1 MYMVIVEGSRSVPT
15 TIDKTI
21 YPWSNKTGSLCQGT
35 TLHLDSLQSQSK
47 NRDSRPVCKHC
58 MRASGNPNSSFDL
71 FRKALSGSR
80 AFSTGH
86 FSRMRFWLTCN
97 IVSAHY
103 YYILSTPNKT
113 NEAIRLQALHH
124 RPEVQA
130 SGDFRWSANAFQ
142 FDSFDL
148 LNLTSHKGS
157 CLLVL
162 VWVEGV
168 CVFDCV
174 CVHVCTVFFQRI
186 VGFKIFKF

>member
-1 MYMVIVEGSRSVPT
+1 MI
-15 TIDKTI
+15 KQ
-21 YPWSNKTGSLCQGT
+21 NGSLCQGT

-103 YYILSTPNKT
+103 YYILSTRTKQM
-113 NEAIRLQALHH
+113 RLFVF
-124 RPEVQA
+124 RPCITDLRFKLQVI
-130 SGDFRWSANAFQ
+130 SGGQPTLF
-142 FDSFDL
+142 
-148 LNLTSHKGS
+148 NLTHLTCWIWPVTKGHACWFS
-157 CLLVL
+157 SGLREFVCLIVFVYMCALCFFNALLVL
-162 VWVEGV
+162 R
-168 CVFDCV
+168 FLS
-174 CVHVCTVFFQRI
+174 
-186 VGFKIFKF
+186 FKHTTG